1 MLRWNVCIMH
11 YDEKERLF
19 RSPRRAK
26 QIDSTTQMHSLFLV
40 KDLFWDFVFSVPHTL
55 RQGISCALDTE
66 NTAAFAQISGVF
78 YRPSD
83 AETIA
88 LRLFRCNRQR
98 LCKRT
103 PAPAKHRFCWPQV
116 PENDPQCPWH
126 SFSLAK
132 AWNWHQEAHYIPCHF
147 SCMVWWPPPETSH

>member
-1 MLRWNVCIMH
+1 MRRNVCLDH
-11 YDEKERLF
+11 WGVLSKL
-19 RSPRRAK
+19 
-26 QIDSTTQMHSLFLV
+26 TQMHSLFLV

-66 NTAAFAQISGVF
+66 NTAVFAQISGVFF

>member
-1 MLRWNVCIMH
+1 MH

-88 LRLFRCNRQR
+88 CVSSAATANVCAKELQHRLSTGSADLKFPKMIHN
-98 LCKRT
+98 
-103 PAPAKHRFCWPQV
+103 
-116 PENDPQCPWH
+116 
-126 SFSLAK
+126 
-132 AWNWHQEAHYIPCHF
+132 AHGIP
-147 SCMVWWPPPETSH
+147 SA